1 MSRVTNI
8 ILTTTVTEN
17 EEPIEEINKILVEK
31 GYTGYLTKVDQY
43 VNSTKRMECGVYIAA
58 INHIDFSNFM
68 EIVGSVTWEDA
79 ENVQVYVQEQE
90 DERFYKYNV
99 V

>member
-8 ILTTTVTEN
+8 ILTTTVVEN
-17 EEPIEEINKILVEK
+17 EEPIEEINKILQAK

-43 VNSTKRMECGVYIAA
+43 VNSTKCMECGVYIAA
-58 INHIDFSNFM
+58 INNIDLSDFM
-68 EIVGSVTWEDA
+68 EIVRSVEWGDA
-79 ENVQVYVQEQE
+79 DNVQVYVKEQE